1 MPVSGRKRKVFQS
14 VGLGHGNQNGGAPA
28 RARMNRGGRRAR
40 RNSGDCLA
48 AVPECKVVDDAEAS
62 VKVRR
67 TITKDAELSVSKRG
81 RTGVSSGRQRR

>member
-1 MPVSGRKRKVFQS
+1 MPASGRKREVFQS

-28 RARMNRGGRRAR
+28 RARRSAR

-67 TITKDAELSVSKRG
+67 TITKDAELSVSKRE
-81 RTGVSSGRQRR
+81 RTGVSGGGQRR